1 MTRTTMRWSMV
12 VMISGALAL
21 AGCSGTMSGDGM
33 MKKDDSMMMKKDG
46 MAGDKEMMKDDKG
59 TMEKK

>member
-1 MTRTTMRWSMV
+1 MMRTTMRWLLV
-12 VMISGALAL
+12 VMISGALMV

-33 MKKDDSMMMKKDG
+33 MKKDG
-46 MAGDKEMMKDDKG
+46 MAGDKG

>member
-1 MTRTTMRWSMV
+1 MTRTMMRWSVV

-33 MKKDDSMMMKKDG
+33 MKKDDSMMKKDG
-46 MAGDKEMMKDDKG
+46 MAGDKGMMKDDKG
-59 TMEKK
+59 MMEKK